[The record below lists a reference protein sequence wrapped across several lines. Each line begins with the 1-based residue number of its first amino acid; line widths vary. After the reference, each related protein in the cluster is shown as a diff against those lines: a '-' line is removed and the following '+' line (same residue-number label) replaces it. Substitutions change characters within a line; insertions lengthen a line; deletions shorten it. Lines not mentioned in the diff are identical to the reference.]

1 MIESLT
7 RIKQSETQAEERMQ
21 AAEKEALALVDQA
34 VTDSRALIVKAEK
47 AAVEETGRMMEKA
60 CADARAEAEKIIQ
73 AGQADAGRIAA
84 QGQGRLDAAGTLI
97 VAHIIGEA

>member
-7 RIKQSETQAEERMQ
+7 RIKQSETKADERMQ
-21 AAEKEALALVDQA
+21 MAEKEAVALADQA
-34 VTDSRALIVKAEK
+34 VTDARALTAKADQ
-47 AAVEETGRMMEKA
+47 AAEEQAGQMMEKA
-60 CADARAEAEKIIQ
+60 CADAKAEAEKIIQ

-84 QGQGRLDAAGTLI
+84 QGQGRLDAAGKLI